1 MSMWKTKQR
10 WHQVIGIFVSEVLIK
25 AFVSGEK
32 KKVWDLGTVKLVLRV
47 VGVGSMEIIP
57 VGVQGQ

>member
-1 MSMWKTKQR
+1 M
-10 WHQVIGIFVSEVLIK
+10 IGIFVSEVLIK

>member
-1 MSMWKTKQR
+1 MWKTKQR
-10 WHQVIGIFVSEVLIK
+10 WHQVIDIFVSEILIK